1 MNAATYS
8 SLDTVFATVCF
19 SWTISWRFLLHYPAA
34 VQMTRVLF
42 SRHLVVKVDYLLQ
55 FEENLFLLKTMAHSS
70 LPLFPA
76 ASTSTPSSAHFK
88 ESDFV

>member
-19 SWTISWRFLLHYPAA
+19 SWRVLLHYPAA

-42 SRHLVVKVDYLLQ
+42 SRHLVVKVDCLLQ

-88 ESDFV
+88 VSDFV

>member
-19 SWTISWRFLLHYPAA
+19 SWTIYPAA

-42 SRHLVVKVDYLLQ
+42 SRHLVVKVDCLLQ